1 MSIKKLNDAN
11 PTAKR
16 PLRVE
21 DLQDIWSGLCGAL
34 AQYGTPHIISGLD
47 ISSSGFL
54 TAGCIAYQ
62 GDLYFY
68 DGESNIQEG
77 SRLYVARVP
86 DNDDMR
92 TLSDG
97 TIQPFSYLNIIT
109 ADSSLTGAA
118 YIGEALRANLN
129 SWRAPFIPDG
139 FINSDKLA
147 DGSVASNK
155 LSKGLQPVS
164 YAPYT
169 IAPDVPTQNIFGV
182 LRNDDYGWV
191 APILDIPRDSYTR
204 TLTCQNTSQ
213 SPTVYTDRPMAFD
226 IPVRIAGQGTLVVS
240 YDTPFGVSRRL
251 TINASVASTQKECIL
266 KLVRYDATKGYSV
279 IGYTNFSSNQ
289 LSFVDEA
296 L

>member
-16 PLRVE
+16 PLRVK

-77 SRLYVARVP
+77 SELYVARIP

-97 TIQPFSYLNIIT
+97 TIQPFSYLNIVT
-109 ADSSLTGAA
+109 ADGSLTGAA
-118 YIGEALRANLN
+118 YIGEALHANLN
-129 SWRAPFIPDG
+129 SWRAPIIPDG
-139 FINSDKLA
+139 AISSDMLAENSVLPSKLET
-147 DGSVASNK
+147 GI
-155 LSKGLQPVS
+155 QPVVS
-164 YAPYT
+164 AAYT
-169 IAPDVPTQNIFGV
+169 FSSSVPNQNIFSI
-182 LRNDDYGWV
+182 LRNSDGSWI
-191 APILDIPRDSYTR
+191 APIFDIGLDGYTR
-204 TLTCQNTSQ
+204 TLSCQNTS
-213 SPTVYTDRPMAFD
+213 SPAAYTTRPDRFD
-226 IPVRIAGQGTLVVS
+226 IPVRFQGAGVLVVA
-240 YDTPFGVSRRL
+240 YDTPFGVGRRV
-251 TINASVASTQKECIL
+251 TITSNGQNAECIVHL
-266 KLVRYDATKGYSV
+266 ARYDATKGYTVTSV
-279 IGYTNFSSNQ
+279 TNFDNAA
-289 LSFVDEA
+289 LSVVDA
-296 L
+296 LA